1 MWRIQ
6 TDSRA
11 SPRRTIESNRQWKTP
26 ELKTANGR
34 RNKMFGSYNYTA
46 IYVARLVI
54 YSVSDY
60 YFPSQGCKLAVITEM
75 RNWKRRSL
83 ECNSDTCAR
92 SISTHL
98 YSYFYKKNSQL
109 HVAATNIQ
117 QLIRFTLLESESYPL
132 QRRLLLEII
141 RSQIKFGSLT
151 KQLFLSN
158 QF

>member
-1 MWRIQ
+1 LWRIEA
-6 TDSRA
+6 DSRA

-92 SISTHL
+92 SISTH
-98 YSYFYKKNSQL
+98 SHFYKKEQPTPCSSNKHSTTQYASRL
-109 HVAATNIQ
+109 WNPRV
-117 QLIRFTLLESESYPL
+117 TLCKDACYW
-132 QRRLLLEII
+132 
-141 RSQIKFGSLT
+141 K
-151 KQLFLSN
+151 LSGAR
-158 QF
+158 

>member
-1 MWRIQ
+1 LWRIE

-26 ELKTANGR
+26 ELKTAKGR

-46 IYVARLVI
+46 IYVARFVI

-60 YFPSQGCKLAVITEM
+60 YFPSQGRKLAVITEM

-83 ECNSDTCAR
+83 ECNSDICAR

-98 YSYFYKKNSQL
+98 YFYKKNSQL
-109 HVAATNIQ
+109 HVITQNA
-117 QLIRFTLLESESYPL
+117 L
-132 QRRLLLEII
+132 RLWNPRVTPFKEA
-141 RSQIKFGSLT
+141 
-151 KQLFLSN
+151 
-158 QF
+158 